1 MPWRAAAVVSCPPSV
16 SQCSPKYVSPRQ
28 KRKLGHR
35 QAQVGQ
41 VIAIQLLLLE
51 LFSSASSRLLILFIK
66 LHSGLWCFSSVCSR
80 LRSYSGELSIMTAT
94 EDNANIFKTGEA
106 EACRKSCCVKHESEN
121 TWPLALGKV
130 SFVLKCCDE
139 PEVACFWHGISI
151 CSFLDKNHDQKCYK
165 AHQKLPCGVRITIVC
180 DSFWLV
186 RPTQAV
192 CVEMFITGATREA
205 FVENISHWCNLSF
218 SLP

>member
-139 PEVACFWHGISI
+139 PEVACFWHSISI
-151 CSFLDKNHDQKCYK
+151 CSFF
-165 AHQKLPCGVRITIVC
+165 R
-180 DSFWLV
+180 
-186 RPTQAV
+186 
-192 CVEMFITGATREA
+192 
-205 FVENISHWCNLSF
+205 
-218 SLP
+218 